1 MPTHLKRI
9 LTAVLAIT
17 LAVQSSLASPPILHR
32 QDNTASNPSPRGQG
46 PEIQFGHCYTIK
58 DKNGEPL
65 GHQPSA
71 WNYLRFGA
79 GTKPARFKVCQNL
92 GQCKSP
98 NTDYQVLLN
107 RARFWLFDVEGNY
120 YSPRGDFVA
129 ANSPPFGSNRN
140 LYPAGGDYR
149 YYVDFWGENDCSR
162 PDARPLGQCP
172 VKLRIDNLRDDKG
185 LVIQD
190 GYLKAAASGD
200 DVVVVTFEDAKC
212 PDE

>member
-1 MPTHLKRI
+1 MESLYHSQSTHYF
-9 LTAVLAIT
+9 
-17 LAVQSSLASPPILHR
+17 SS
-32 QDNTASNPSPRGQG
+32 
-46 PEIQFGHCYTIK
+46 GH
-58 DKNGEPL
+58 E
-65 GHQPSA
+65 Q
-71 WNYLRFGA
+71 R
-79 GTKPARFKVCQNL
+79 
-92 GQCKSP
+92 
-98 NTDYQVLLN
+98 
-107 RARFWLFDVEGNY
+107 Y

-172 VKLRIDNLRDDKG
+172 VKLSIDNLRDDKG
-185 LVIQD
+185 LVVQD

-200 DVVVVTFEDAKC
+200 DVVVVTFEDATC